1 MSHLTNRFVS
11 DEKIAGEITPMTFLN
26 RILKEQPV
34 DEKLKKK
41 AEQIIIE
48 PKKSPGKM
56 TADDYKR
63 ELNRAIFN
71 KAGYSIL
78 TEDELTTAVG
88 LNKQNY
94 DNFGTDNLKNWD
106 KKPGPMVIRTDK
118 YTIEMASRAAQAVLQ
133 YRQYEAG
140 RLAAAIEKG
149 KNYAT
154 DAIGGF
160 VQPLVNAPVN
170 IVNGL
175 SEPFRAGERAL
186 FGTSNIP
193 EIPRMQVAERG
204 EYWNKDNRMP
214 ANRIG
219 EIGATITFGGM
230 AGSKML
236 ATQSGRTILGI
247 ESSYNIGAG
256 IAGKDITQTDENGN
270 AREMS
275 LLERSLRVTGGVFG
289 AQQTIKTEISTPNSA
304 VNKLDDI
311 FTNDTPKPQSE
322 MVTPEGIKVKTSQTE
337 ESKGSNVLEMRG
349 DYRVNIRNG
358 DGSKGSGL
366 NYAWRRHGPTSTP
379 QNKSIFSIS
388 KEELK
393 QLLQRKD
400 VIQSPAVKSPT
411 SGNYIR
417 QVDVGKVIG
426 NIPIQKG
433 GQSTSVLTIITDE
446 AGNLLNT
453 FPGTETFGATL
464 P

>member
-1 MSHLTNRFVS
+1 MTDDPKPEV
-11 DEKIAGEITPMTFLN
+11 TPMTFLN
-26 RILKEQPV
+26 KILTEQPV

-41 AEQIIIE
+41 AEQVIIK
-48 PKKSPGKM
+48 PKKSPDKM

-63 ELNRAIFN
+63 EFSRAIFN

-78 TEDELTTAVG
+78 TEDELTMAVG

-94 DNFGTDNLKNWD
+94 DNFGTDNLRNWD
-106 KKPGPMVIRTDK
+106 KKPGPMIIRTDR

-140 RLAAAIEKG
+140 QLDAAIEKG

-160 VQPLVNAPVN
+160 VQPIVNAPVN
-170 IVNGL
+170 IANGL
-175 SEPFRAGERAL
+175 SEPFRAGERAM
-186 FGTSNIP
+186 FGTSSIP
-193 EIPRMQVAERG
+193 EIPRMAVAERS
-204 EYWNKDNRMP
+204 EYWNKDNRML

-230 AGSKML
+230 TGSRML
-236 ATQSGRTILGI
+236 ATQTGRTTLGI
-247 ESSYNIGAG
+247 ESAYNIGAG
-256 IAGKDITQTDENGN
+256 IAGKDITQTDEQGN
-270 AREMS
+270 PREMS
-275 LLERSLRVTGGVFG
+275 LLERSLRVTGGAFG
-289 AQQTIKTEISTPNSA
+289 ARQTIKTEISTPNST

-311 FTNDTPKPQSE
+311 FTNNTPKPQAE
-322 MVTPEGIKVKTSQTE
+322 LVTPEGLRVKVFQTE
-337 ESKGSNVLEMRG
+337 ELKGSNVLEMRG
-349 DYRVNIRNG
+349 DYRINLRNG

-400 VIQSPAVKSPT
+400 VIQSRAVKRPT

-417 QVDVGKVIG
+417 QVDVGEVIG

-433 GQSTSVLTIITDE
+433 GQSTSVLTIITDQ
-446 AGNLLNT
+446 AGNLVNT
-453 FPGTETFGATL
+453 FPGTETFGVTL